1 MTEGPVAL
9 DDLVGTRET
18 LIANAVGGMPD
29 AHRRFL
35 LSFEAGA
42 PDWSL
47 LDAPNAA
54 TLPAVQNNPT
64 RRSRSRQASAGTG
77 GAMSGWRNLTG
88 IRVPNQSAM
97 RWFTRFAGWVWEPGL
112 FRIWP
117 RHMVL
122 SHAPAAS
129 VR

>member
-18 LIANAVGGMPD
+18 LIATAVGGMPD

-54 TLPAVQNNPT
+54 RLSAVQWRMANLARLDAR
-64 RRSRSRQASAGTG
+64 RRSELVAGLEVALAGSASRVSATDRGDAQG
-77 GAMSGWRNLTG
+77 
-88 IRVPNQSAM
+88 
-97 RWFTRFAGWVWEPGL
+97 
-112 FRIWP
+112 
-117 RHMVL
+117 
-122 SHAPAAS
+122 
-129 VR
+129 

>member
-35 LSFEAGA
+35 QSFEAGA

-77 GAMSGWRNLTG
+77 GAMSGWR
-88 IRVPNQSAM
+88 I
-97 RWFTRFAGWVWEPGL
+97 
-112 FRIWP
+112 
-117 RHMVL
+117 
-122 SHAPAAS
+122 
-129 VR
+129 